1 MSQDET
7 ARRRGEKP
15 MRGRSLRGAEGYVR
29 GWGRRG
35 ASAPLA
41 GYPTPAQILFR
52 IGVAMLIAL
61 CVALAANA
69 IASAMGS

>member
-1 MSQDET
+1 
-7 ARRRGEKP
+7 

-29 GWGRRG
+29 GWGRRD
-35 ASAPLA
+35 ASPAS
-41 GYPTPAQILFR
+41 YPTPAQLLFR
-52 IGVAMLIAL
+52 IGVAMLVAL

>member
-1 MSQDET
+1 
-7 ARRRGEKP
+7 

-35 ASAPLA
+35 AAASVAS
-41 GYPTPAQILFR
+41 YPTPTQMLFR
-52 IGVAMLIAL
+52 IGIAMLIAL

>member
-1 MSQDET
+1 
-7 ARRRGEKP
+7 
-15 MRGRSLRGAEGYVR
+15 MRSRSLRGAEGYVR

-35 ASAPLA
+35 AAAPAA
-41 GYPTPAQILFR
+41 GYPTPTQMLAR
-52 IGVAMLIAL
+52 IGVAMLVAL